1 MLCKGGSFFLNKII
15 FPILL
20 LLALTG
26 TGCSRNA
33 ATINGNS
40 IPDSEINRIVAAQE
54 QLMGLPSEN
63 QKDAIRKNVIEK
75 IIDQTLLLQ
84 EAKKQGITVSDQE
97 ITQKYNELKKEWDL
111 NSETQK
117 SLKAQGFTESNMKD
131 KAKDQLIID
140 KLSQSLVQV
149 SNQQIKDYYQ
159 SHLYE
164 FSLYTKKDG
173 TVSFN
178 QLPVQIQQSIRE
190 GKNVLDQS
198 QTQITKITQQPFDQ
212 VQEQAKDILTHEQ
225 QIAKTQELITKLRQE
240 AKISMK

>member
-1 MLCKGGSFFLNKII
+1 MFAKEVHFLNKII

-20 LLALTG
+20 LFALAG

-33 ATINGNS
+33 ATVNGNS
-40 IPDSEINRIVAAQE
+40 IPDSEITRIVMAQE
-54 QLMGLPSEN
+54 QLMGSPSKN
-63 QKDAIRKNVIEK
+63 QKDAIRNNVIEK

-97 ITQKYNELKKEWDL
+97 ITQKYNDLKKKWDL

-131 KAKDQLIID
+131 KAKDQLIMD
-140 KLSQSLVQV
+140 KLSQSLIQV
-149 SNQQIKDYYQ
+149 SDQQIKDYYQ

-164 FSLYTKKDG
+164 FSLYTIKEG

-190 GKNVLDQS
+190 GKNVLNQS
-198 QTQITKITQQPFDQ
+198 QITKIIQQPFDQ